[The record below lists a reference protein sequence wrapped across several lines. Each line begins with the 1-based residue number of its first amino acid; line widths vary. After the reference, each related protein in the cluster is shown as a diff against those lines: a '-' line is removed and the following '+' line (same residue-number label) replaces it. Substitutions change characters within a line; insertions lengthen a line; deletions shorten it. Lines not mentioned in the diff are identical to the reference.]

1 MISFDWTSKWGYLLL
16 PAICIFGFITNL
28 INIIV
33 FLNSKM
39 KDISFKYLLAIS
51 ISDLLYLFL
60 LSYSFIVQC
69 NDCPLHNTY
78 FTQLYDFIF
87 FHYIATCLAIF
98 CILTEI
104 ILSLIRHSVL
114 INEKYLQSF
123 NCYKLLGFM
132 LLLSFIYYSPLLFFK
147 KITPIKSN
155 NNNATIDYLL
165 VKTSFGLSL
174 IGQITPIILQSIRI
188 FLAMFVLTGI
198 NILNVIEFRKR
209 YSTKTRLS
217 IQFHSQNE
225 SIYYFSFYFV
235 LYNILIFYYIK
246 RYFTTSAEF
255 RNSK

>member
-16 PAICIFGFITNL
+16 PAICIFGFLNNL

-51 ISDLLYLFL
+51 ISDLLYLLL

-78 FTQLYDFIF
+78 FTQFYDFII

-98 CILTEI
+98 SILTEI

-123 NCYKLLGFM
+123 NRNCLE
-132 LLLSFIYYSPLLFFK
+132 FFLK
-147 KITPIKSN
+147 NQFVCFKEIFKINHCI
-155 NNNATIDYLL
+155 
-165 VKTSFGLSL
+165 
-174 IGQITPIILQSIRI
+174 
-188 FLAMFVLTGI
+188 
-198 NILNVIEFRKR
+198 
-209 YSTKTRLS
+209 
-217 IQFHSQNE
+217 
-225 SIYYFSFYFV
+225 
-235 LYNILIFYYIK
+235 
-246 RYFTTSAEF
+246 
-255 RNSK
+255 